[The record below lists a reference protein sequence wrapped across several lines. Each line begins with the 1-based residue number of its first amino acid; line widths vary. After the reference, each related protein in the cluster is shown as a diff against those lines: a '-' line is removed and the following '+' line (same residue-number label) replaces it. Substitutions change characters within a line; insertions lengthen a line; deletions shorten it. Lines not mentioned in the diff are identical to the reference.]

1 MLIGSLIMIIVD
13 ANLIKVVMPD
23 EVVYSAD
30 TVKEIMKTLVSC
42 LIWIPY
48 ILVSKRVKVT
58 FLN

>member
-1 MLIGSLIMIIVD
+1 MIIVD

-58 FLN
+58 FVN